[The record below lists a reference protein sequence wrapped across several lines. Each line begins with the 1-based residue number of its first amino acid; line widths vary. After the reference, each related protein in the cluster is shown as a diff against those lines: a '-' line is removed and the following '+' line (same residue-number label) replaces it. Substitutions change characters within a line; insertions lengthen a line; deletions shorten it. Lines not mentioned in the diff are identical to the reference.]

1 METPISDSVLSPT
14 QDRRLTPQDTQ
25 SVVSPTQDQGLT
37 PQDTQDTQSVVSPTQ
52 DQGLLSPDTHS
63 AEAPIP
69 ESPACDKLGFTHK
82 GPMNGLMTLKET
94 IAMWCIDH
102 PQFTNRL
109 HLVGSYLT

>member
-25 SVVSPTQDQGLT
+25 SVVSQDQGLT

-52 DQGLLSPDTHS
+52 DQGLLSPDTRS

-69 ESPACDKLGFTHK
+69 ESPACDKLGFTKK
-82 GPMNGLMTLKET
+82 GPLNGSMTLKET
-94 IAMWCIDH
+94 IATWCIDH
-102 PQFTNRL
+102 PQFSNRL

>member
-25 SVVSPTQDQGLT
+25 SVVSPTQDQGL
-37 PQDTQDTQSVVSPTQ
+37 
-52 DQGLLSPDTHS
+52 LSPDTRS

-69 ESPACDKLGFTHK
+69 ESPACDKLGFTKK
-82 GPMNGLMTLKET
+82 GPLNGSMTLKET
-94 IAMWCIDH
+94 IATWCIDH
-102 PQFTNRL
+102 PQFSNRL

>member
-25 SVVSPTQDQGLT
+25 SVVSPTQDQGL
-37 PQDTQDTQSVVSPTQ
+37 
-52 DQGLLSPDTHS
+52 LSPDTRS

-82 GPMNGLMTLKET
+82 GPMNGSMTLKET
-94 IAMWCIDH
+94 IATWCIDH
-102 PQFTNRL
+102 PQFANRL

>member
-25 SVVSPTQDQGLT
+25 SVVSPTQDQGL
-37 PQDTQDTQSVVSPTQ
+37 
-52 DQGLLSPDTHS
+52 LSPDTRS

-82 GPMNGLMTLKET
+82 GPLNGSMTLKET
-94 IAMWCIDH
+94 IATWCIDH
-102 PQFTNRL
+102 PQFSNRL

>member
-25 SVVSPTQDQGLT
+25 SVVSPTQDQGL
-37 PQDTQDTQSVVSPTQ
+37 
-52 DQGLLSPDTHS
+52 LSPDTRS

-82 GPMNGLMTLKET
+82 GPMNGSMTLKET
-94 IAMWCIDH
+94 IAMYCIDH
-102 PQFTNRL
+102 PQFANRL